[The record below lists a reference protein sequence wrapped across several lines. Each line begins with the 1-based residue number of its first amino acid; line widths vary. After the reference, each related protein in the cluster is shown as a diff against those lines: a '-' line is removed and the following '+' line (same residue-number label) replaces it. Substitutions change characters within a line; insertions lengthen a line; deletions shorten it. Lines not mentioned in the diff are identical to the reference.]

1 MEIASPDA
9 LNLLFVYACDLQG
22 NRMTLAQAF
31 FLVDEYCVSM
41 MEAGSVSV
49 TLPDGTV
56 QQVAAWDIY
65 TQYDITDILSEM
77 AHLLYQCYFCDEIKV
92 DGEFIISLMAAM
104 REMTPAQRSLL
115 SVMGASDAYYQSV
128 GRYLNTVLS
137 DSAKEADVVANNPKV
152 FVPAYE

>member
-1 MEIASPDA
+1 
-9 LNLLFVYACDLQG
+9 
-22 NRMTLAQAF
+22 
-31 FLVDEYCVSM
+31 
-41 MEAGSVSV
+41 
-49 TLPDGTV
+49 
-56 QQVAAWDIY
+56 
-65 TQYDITDILSEM
+65 M

-137 DSAKEADVVANNPKV
+137 DSAKEPDVVANILNAEIAYTAYTLNV
-152 FVPAYE
+152 DNAQYYDNFVDFMDQLIAVYDRLTETDKQYIGDAYSYYLHIYEQLKTEVAA